1 MLVQYLGNK
10 MQYHEILFLYNQI
23 KMPRVIDGSW
33 P

>member
-10 MQYHEILFLYNQI
+10 MQGHEILFLYNQI
-23 KMPRVIDGSW
+23 KMLRVIDGRR